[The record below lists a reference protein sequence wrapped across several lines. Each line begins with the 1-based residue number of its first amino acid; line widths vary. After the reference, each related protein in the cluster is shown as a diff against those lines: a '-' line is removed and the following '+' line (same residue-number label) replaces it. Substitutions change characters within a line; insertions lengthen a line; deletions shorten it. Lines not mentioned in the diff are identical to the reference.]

1 MAIKLTATDF
11 RNSTADLL
19 DNLNDSLTALSKNP
33 ANEERIQQCYLGWH
47 KLKNLAAIFDFADI
61 LDIAHKMEALFFPE
75 HDNEPVKLS
84 TDEIAANLD
93 NFAYIQKLIQNK
105 IEDKTFQAK
114 EPVTS
119 NDTPAAGTKKPVSTT
134 AASVPYRVL
143 IIDDEPINTALLENY
158 VTDLLTEDNVEIITV
173 NSAAEGLFHF
183 FTKKISIVFLDIMM
197 PIIDGNDF
205 IAIVEK
211 NMYQKNITHDFKIII
226 QTAIQSISELVDFAQ
241 KECVHEIIRKPVTKI
256 RVKECLERYCPLH

>member
-33 ANEERIQQCYLGWH
+33 ANEERIHQCYLGWH